1 MPSYEIE
8 KGKLEVKLSPIEKL
22 ASLRWSVSVPLDS
35 IRGATVDPK
44 AVPKQ
49 LGLRAPG
56 TGFPWLVAAGTFFKS
71 GDRQFAFWKIGE
83 TPVIVELQNHKF
95 ARLIL
100 GTKSPLD
107 LERKINQAIRN

>member
-1 MPSYEIE
+1 MPSYVISKE
-8 KGKLEVKLSPIEKL
+8 KFEVKLSAIEKL

-56 TGFPWLVAAGTFFKS
+56 TGFPWLVAAGTFFKG
-71 GDRQFAFWKIGE
+71 GDRQFAFWKKGE
-83 TPVIVELQNHKF
+83 TAVVVELQNQKF
-95 ARLIL
+95 NRLIL
-100 GTKSPLD
+100 GTRSPQD
-107 LERKINQAIRN
+107 LERKINEAIRN